1 MTAKVEGLVTL
12 TYNEIDLKPPWT
24 AASGVV
30 YFCVAV
36 GDTLS
41 LNASGART
49 CFGVMMQIEL
59 SKRTIKVLGKSVSEA
74 FLVPFRE
81 MPRVL
86 FHGLILGNIIA
97 GFWLLD
103 SMKDPILAST
113 VGIEYQPIAKFISVL
128 TTLVVVC
135 IYDFLT
141 SVVSKPTLFH
151 IISFF
156 FGMAT
161 MIMSAL
167 LSDPVIGLSNRSDK
181 GSHRILGWISYFTIE
196 AYGSLMVAL
205 FWSFTN
211 SIMDLEQAKGAYG
224 LIISIAQVGAVAGST
239 LATNSGKVGIP
250 RLYLFGSMSIFSV
263 SILIKSYHIVFRDHA
278 TESVKVRVRS
288 FSESETSVSPIRS
301 QNIVKPTFLSFFINV
316 FRGFYEGL
324 MLIVRHKY
332 ILKLAGVSCLYE
344 IVVTVLDYQFKI
356 LGANH
361 SSTHGL
367 HGSSSISVA
376 TAAGGLIDQ
385 TIGDGDRF
393 ASLLGQFGQLTNIV
407 SFFVSFFGFSFLV
420 HRIGV
425 KHSLLVF
432 PAVLF
437 LAVVI
442 TNLVPSLWVL
452 FTMVSIIKALSFSL
466 NEPVKELLYIPT
478 SQPIKFKAKAWI
490 DVFGCRLA
498 KAAGSFITHIAHGNS
513 NKLRAISEIPCL
525 LISLFILLL
534 AWQIGT
540 EFQYLTKENIIIG
553 DENLTFNST
562 QGLPTRKGLNP
573 GDVGYDGYNLGL
585 FEGTFD
591 DSEMEDDDNDS
602 ITLSIL
608 SSKNSNNTNNNNNSK
623 INVNSNISIN
633 TNSNIN
639 INVDRDKF
647 SPRGDREIYSDI
659 EKSKRENNSPKNS
672 QNESNP
678 QSFPFHE
685 FFIRSPVYTDNET
698 QLPNFF
704 SKSNSSSASREQIFV
719 NENSVAVDI
728 SKPWKKDFDK
738 DRYRDKS

>member
-1 MTAKVEGLVTL
+1 
-12 TYNEIDLKPPWT
+12 
-24 AASGVV
+24 
-30 YFCVAV
+30 
-36 GDTLS
+36 
-41 LNASGART
+41 
-49 CFGVMMQIEL
+49 MMQIEL
-59 SKRTIKVLGKSVSEA
+59 SKRTLKVLGKSVSEA
-74 FLVPFRE
+74 FLVPFRDI
-81 MPRVL
+81 PRVL
-86 FHGLILGNIIA
+86 FHGFILGNIIA

-113 VGIEYQPIAKFISVL
+113 VGIEYQPIAKFFSVL

-135 IYDFLT
+135 VYDFLT

-156 FGMAT
+156 FGLMT

-167 LSDPVIGLSNRSDK
+167 LSDPVVGLRNHQDK
-181 GSHRILGWISYFTIE
+181 GAHRFLGWLSYFTIE

-224 LIISIAQVGAVAGST
+224 LIISIAQIGAVAGST

-263 SILIKSYHIVFRDHA
+263 SILIKAYHIVFRDHA
-278 TESVKVRVRS
+278 TETVKLRVRS
-288 FSESETSVSPIRS
+288 FSECESTSSHSMSRS
-301 QNIVKPTFLSFFINV
+301 LENPTFITIFINL

-324 MLIVRHKY
+324 MLILRHKY

-361 SSTHGL
+361 VSSM
-367 HGSSSISVA
+367 SVA
-376 TAAGGLIDQ
+376 AAAGGIINS

-393 ASLLGQFGQLTNIV
+393 ASLLGHFGQLTNVV

-432 PAVLF
+432 PTILFIAVI
-437 LAVVI
+437 V

-452 FTMVSIIKALSFSL
+452 FSMVSIVKALSFSL

-498 KAAGSFITHIAHGNS
+498 KAAGSFITHIAHGDA

-525 LISLFILLL
+525 LISFFILIL
-534 AWQIGT
+534 AWQIGS
-540 EFQYLTKENIIIG
+540 EFQHLTKENIVIG
-553 DENLTFNST
+553 EENQFFVHAQN
-562 QGLPTRKGLNP
+562 LPTRKGLNP
-573 GDVGYDGYNLGL
+573 GDVGYDGYDLGL
-585 FEGTFD
+585 FEGAFD
-591 DSEMEDDDNDS
+591 DSEMEDEDEDEDPVV
-602 ITLSIL
+602 
-608 SSKNSNNTNNNNNSK
+608 SK
-623 INVNSNISIN
+623 
-633 TNSNIN
+633 
-639 INVDRDKF
+639 
-647 SPRGDREIYSDI
+647 
-659 EKSKRENNSPKNS
+659 S
-672 QNESNP
+672 QKGLP
-678 QSFPFHE
+678 SFPFHE
-685 FFIRSPVYTDNET
+685 FFVRDPSSPMPREGEREREKEGHHVS
-698 QLPNFF
+698 FC
-704 SKSNSSSASREQIFV
+704 SGSSSSRDGPGP
-719 NENSVAVDI
+719 SSDGAVDI
-728 SKPWKKDFDK
+728 SRPWKKFGG
-738 DRYRDKS
+738 ST